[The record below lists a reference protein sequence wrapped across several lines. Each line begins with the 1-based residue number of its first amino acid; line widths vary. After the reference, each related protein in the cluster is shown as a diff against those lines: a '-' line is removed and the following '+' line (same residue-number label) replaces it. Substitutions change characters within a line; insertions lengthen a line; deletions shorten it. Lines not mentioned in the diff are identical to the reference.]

1 MSRNR
6 VWLPSMTIH
15 PVTEITLREEPV
27 RRGVPLS
34 ELVAAPL
41 DNVARENLVAAI
53 MDDGQ

>member
-6 VWLPSMTIH
+6 VWLPSMTVH
-15 PVTEITLREEPV
+15 PVTEIILREEAV

-34 ELVAAPL
+34 ELVAALL
-41 DNVARENLVAAI
+41 DNVARENLVAAV